1 MSYIKLRHITLF
13 VLTVAINASVR
24 AGGLILRDGVPYIWQ
39 FDGGY
44 VSLNANGTPTSW
56 NYYITDHLGS
66 TRKVVDSNNNVKE
79 TINYYPFGSEMKMQ
93 DPAQMAGD
101 TWQQYRFTGKE
112 LDNQN
117 GLNWYD
123 FGARWYDVAGVPMW
137 TSVDPL
143 AEKYYPYSPY
153 NYCLDNPV
161 KNIDPDGRAVETGW
175 DIINVGLDITSL
187 SHNVINGNVGAAVV
201 DGLCL
206 VADVAATAMPF
217 VPGGA
222 GTAIKAARTAEKA
235 VNATKSVGKSAEAAK
250 MAQLRQKA
258 EIGQEAHRQI
268 EREIVKNNPG
278 AKVEQTIR
286 LGKNQKV
293 RKDVVLAD
301 GKTVIIIKPNT
312 KSGQKAAQKR
322 FDLMKKNGYKPQ
334 KVFYNP
340 NDPKYL
346 PGSPTYIGPKKN

>member
-1 MSYIKLRHITLF
+1 
-13 VLTVAINASVR
+13 VA
-24 AGGLILRDGVPYIWQ
+24 GY
-39 FDGGY
+39 GY
-44 VSLNANGTPTSW
+44 VAADTSDVEETF
-56 NYYITDHLGS
+56 YYHSDHLGS
-66 TRKVVDSNNNVKE
+66 TAYITDQQANVTQYDAYLPYGELLVDEHSSSKE
-79 TINYYPFGSEMKMQ
+79 MPYKFN
-93 DPAQMAGD
+93 
-101 TWQQYRFTGKE
+101 GKE
-112 LDNQN
+112 LDEET
-117 GLNWYD
+117 GLYYY
-123 FGARWYDVAGVPMW
+123 GARYMNPLTSMWYG
-137 TSVDPL
+137 VDPL

-278 AKVEQTIR
+278 AVKEKTIDLASGQR
-286 LGKNQKV
+286 V

-301 GKTVIIIKPNT
+301 NNTVIIIKPNT

-322 FDLMKKNGYKPQ
+322 ADLMRKNGYEPKI
-334 KVFYNP
+334 KFYDP